1 MASAQSLVSQ
11 TEFQGGQ
18 HDQTRRIRI
27 KLDLKLYLSKV
38 KISDEFSAT
47 CYPLRLHRW
56 MLSQPNYF
64 MIGCKESGAEKNLTF
79 FCEGIQKVSHK
90 EAQFWPK
97 KLSLGESL

>member
-1 MASAQSLVSQ
+1 
-11 TEFQGGQ
+11 
-18 HDQTRRIRI
+18 
-27 KLDLKLYLSKV
+27 
-38 KISDEFSAT
+38 
-47 CYPLRLHRW
+47 

-97 KLSLGESL
+97 KLAWVSLYDGCLHLRIFQIP